1 MTLLVHGNAELRLAM
16 SGLGS
21 NICLVPTMGALHD
34 GHGALI
40 DAAKD
45 FAGKDGCVVVSDF
58 VNPKQFGQEED
69 FEKYPRN
76 LESDLKIAHSAGA
89 HILWAPS
96 VEDVYPGQWPLDIE
110 SDPRFE
116 IMEGRTR
123 PGHFVAVIEVVTRL
137 FDIVQ
142 PNIAVFGEKD
152 FQQLIFISEMAQKRD
167 PQIGILAVPTKR
179 AADGLALS
187 SRNVYLSS
195 DQRNVAH
202 LIPDALKKAVQL
214 ASKGAS
220 QSEIKKTVTEIINA
234 SDLIEI
240 DYLEILSNDLTE
252 LKTGV
257 VGRIL
262 IAVKLG
268 NTRLIDNM
276 PILLQDKNDSN

>member
-1 MTLLVHGNAELRLAM
+1 MTQLVHGNSELRLAM
-16 SGLGS
+16 NGLGS

-34 GHGALI
+34 GHAALI
-40 DAAKD
+40 H
-45 FAGKDGCVVVSDF
+45 AGKEFVGKDCCVVVSDF
-58 VNPKQFGQEED
+58 VNPKQFGQNED

-76 LESDLKIAHSAGA
+76 IEQDLKVARSAGA

-110 SDPRFE
+110 TDPRFE
-116 IMEGRTR
+116 ILEGKSRS
-123 PGHFVAVIEVVTRL
+123 GHFAAVLEVVTRL
-137 FDIVQ
+137 FNIVQ

-152 FQQLIFISEMAQKRD
+152 FQQLVFISEMAKKRE

-179 AADGLALS
+179 DFDGLALS

-202 LIPDALKKAVQL
+202 LIPDALKQGVLL
-214 ASKGAS
+214 ASKSANP
-220 QSEIKKTVTEIINA
+220 QEIKESVKEVISKSN
-234 SDLIEI
+234 LIEI
-240 DYLEILSNDLTE
+240 EYVEILNNE
-252 LKTGV
+252 LNELIPGV

-262 IAVKLG
+262 IAAKLG

-276 PILLQDKNDSN
+276 PILLKEKS

>member
-1 MTLLVHGNAELRLAM
+1 MTQLVHGNSELRLAM
-16 SGLGS
+16 NGLGS

-34 GHGALI
+34 GHATLI
-40 DAAKD
+40 HAGKE
-45 FAGKDGCVVVSDF
+45 FVGKDGCVVVSDF
-58 VNPKQFGQEED
+58 VNPKQFGQNED

-76 LESDLKIAHSAGA
+76 IDQDLKVARSAGA

-110 SDPRFE
+110 TDPRFE
-116 IMEGRTR
+116 ILEGKSRS
-123 PGHFVAVIEVVTRL
+123 GHFAAVLEVVTRL
-137 FDIVQ
+137 FNIVQ

-152 FQQLIFISEMAQKRD
+152 FQQLVFISEMAKKRE

-179 AADGLALS
+179 DFDGLALS

-202 LIPDALKKAVQL
+202 LIPDALKQGVLL
-214 ASKGAS
+214 ASKGANP
-220 QSEIKKTVTEIINA
+220 QEIKESVKEVISKSN
-234 SDLIEI
+234 LIEI
-240 DYLEILSNDLTE
+240 EYVEILNNE
-252 LKTGV
+252 LNELIPGV

-262 IAVKLG
+262 IAAKLG

-276 PILLQDKNDSN
+276 PILLKEMS

>member
-1 MTLLVHGNAELRLAM
+1 MTQLVHGNSELRLAM
-16 SGLGS
+16 NGLGS

-34 GHGALI
+34 GHAALI
-40 DAAKD
+40 AAGKE
-45 FAGKDGCVVVSDF
+45 FVGKDGCVVVSDF
-58 VNPKQFGQEED
+58 VNPKQFGQNED

-76 LESDLKIAHSAGA
+76 IEQDLKVARSAGA

-110 SDPRFE
+110 TDPRFE
-116 IMEGRTR
+116 ILEGKSRS
-123 PGHFVAVIEVVTRL
+123 GHFAAVLEVVTRL
-137 FDIVQ
+137 FNIVQ

-152 FQQLIFISEMAQKRD
+152 FQQLVFISEMAKKRE

-179 AADGLALS
+179 DFDGLALS

-202 LIPDALKKAVQL
+202 LIPDALKQGVLL
-214 ASKGAS
+214 ASKGANP
-220 QSEIKKTVTEIINA
+220 QEIKESVKEVISKSN
-234 SDLIEI
+234 LIEI
-240 DYLEILSNDLTE
+240 EYVEILNNE
-252 LKTGV
+252 LNELIPGV

-262 IAVKLG
+262 VAAKLG

-276 PILLQDKNDSN
+276 PILLKEKS

>member
-1 MTLLVHGNAELRLAM
+1 MTQLVHGNSELRLAM
-16 SGLGS
+16 NGLGS

-34 GHGALI
+34 GHAALI
-40 DAAKD
+40 AAGKE
-45 FAGKDGCVVVSDF
+45 FVGKDGCVVVSDF
-58 VNPKQFGQEED
+58 VNPKQFGLNED

-76 LESDLKIAHSAGA
+76 IEQDLKVARSAGA

-110 SDPRFE
+110 TDPRFE
-116 IMEGRTR
+116 ILEGKSRS
-123 PGHFVAVIEVVTRL
+123 GHFAAVLEVVTRL
-137 FDIVQ
+137 FNIVQ

-152 FQQLIFISEMAQKRD
+152 FQQLVFISEMAKKRE

-179 AADGLALS
+179 DFDGLALS

-202 LIPDALKKAVQL
+202 LIPDALKQGVLL
-214 ASKGAS
+214 ASKGADL
-220 QSEIKKTVTEIINA
+220 QEIKESVKEVISRSN
-234 SDLIEI
+234 LIEI
-240 DYLEILSNDLTE
+240 EYVEILNNE
-252 LKTGV
+252 LKELIPGV

-262 IAVKLG
+262 IAAKLG

-276 PILLQDKNDSN
+276 PILLKEKS

>member
-1 MTLLVHGNAELRLAM
+1 MTQLVHGNSELRLAM
-16 SGLGS
+16 NGLGS

-34 GHGALI
+34 GHATLI
-40 DAAKD
+40 H
-45 FAGKDGCVVVSDF
+45 AGKEFVGKEGCVVVSDF
-58 VNPKQFGQEED
+58 VNPKQFGQNED

-76 LESDLKIAHSAGA
+76 IEQDLKVARSAGA

-110 SDPRFE
+110 TDPRFE
-116 IMEGRTR
+116 ILEGKSRS
-123 PGHFVAVIEVVTRL
+123 GHFAAVIEVVTRL
-137 FDIVQ
+137 FNIVQ

-152 FQQLIFISEMAQKRD
+152 FQQLVFISEMAKKRE

-179 AADGLALS
+179 DFDGLALS

-202 LIPDALKKAVQL
+202 LIPEALKQGVLL
-214 ASKGAS
+214 ASKGANT
-220 QSEIKKTVTEIINA
+220 QEIKESVKEVISRSN
-234 SDLIEI
+234 LIEI
-240 DYLEILSNDLTE
+240 EYVEILNNELYDLIP
-252 LKTGV
+252 GV

-262 IAVKLG
+262 IAAKLG

-276 PILLQDKNDSN
+276 PILLKEKS

>member
-1 MTLLVHGNAELRLAM
+1 MTQLVHGNSELRLAM
-16 SGLGS
+16 NGLGS

-34 GHGALI
+34 GHAALI
-40 DAAKD
+40 S
-45 FAGKDGCVVVSDF
+45 AGKEFVGKEGCVVVSDF
-58 VNPKQFGQEED
+58 VNPKQFGQNED

-76 LESDLKIAHSAGA
+76 IDQDLKVARSAGA

-116 IMEGRTR
+116 ILEGKSRS
-123 PGHFVAVIEVVTRL
+123 GHFAAVLEVVTRL
-137 FDIVQ
+137 FNIVQ

-152 FQQLIFISEMAQKRD
+152 FQQLVFISEMAKKRE

-179 AADGLALS
+179 DFDGLALS

-202 LIPDALKKAVQL
+202 LISDALKQGVLL

-220 QSEIKKTVTEIINA
+220 PQEIKDSVKEVISKSN
-234 SDLIEI
+234 LIEI
-240 DYLEILSNDLTE
+240 EYVEILNNKLKE
-252 LKTGV
+252 LIPGV

-262 IAVKLG
+262 IAAKLG

-276 PILLQDKNDSN
+276 PILLKENS

>member
-1 MTLLVHGNAELRLAM
+1 MTQLVHGNSELRLAM
-16 SGLGS
+16 NGLGS

-34 GHGALI
+34 GHAALI
-40 DAAKD
+40 IAGKE
-45 FAGKDGCVVVSDF
+45 FVGKDGCVVVSDF
-58 VNPKQFGQEED
+58 VNPKQFGRNED

-76 LESDLKIAHSAGA
+76 IDHELKVARSAGA

-110 SDPRFE
+110 TDPRFE
-116 IMEGRTR
+116 ILEGKSRS
-123 PGHFVAVIEVVTRL
+123 GHFAAVLEVVTRL
-137 FDIVQ
+137 FNIIQ

-152 FQQLIFISEMAQKRD
+152 FQQLVFISEMAQKRE

-179 AADGLALS
+179 DFDGLALS

-202 LIPDALKKAVQL
+202 LIPDALKQGVLL

-220 QSEIKKTVTEIINA
+220 PQEVKESVKEVISKSN
-234 SDLIEI
+234 LIEFE
-240 DYLEILSNDLTE
+240 YVEILNNE
-252 LKTGV
+252 LNELMLGQ

-262 IAVKLG
+262 IAAKLG

-276 PILLQDKNDSN
+276 PILLKEKS

>member
-1 MTLLVHGNAELRLAM
+1 MTQLVHGNSELRLAM
-16 SGLGS
+16 NGLGS

-34 GHGALI
+34 GHATLI
-40 DAAKD
+40 HAGKE
-45 FAGKDGCVVVSDF
+45 FVGKDGCVVVSDF
-58 VNPKQFGQEED
+58 VNPKQFGQNED

-76 LESDLKIAHSAGA
+76 IDHDLKVARSAGA

-110 SDPRFE
+110 TDPRFE
-116 IMEGRTR
+116 ILEGKSRS
-123 PGHFVAVIEVVTRL
+123 GHFAAVLEVVTRL
-137 FDIVQ
+137 FNIVQ

-152 FQQLIFISEMAQKRD
+152 FQQLVFISEMAQKRE

-179 AADGLALS
+179 DFDGLALS

-202 LIPDALKKAVQL
+202 LIPDALKQGVLL

-220 QSEIKKTVTEIINA
+220 PQEVKESVKEVISKSN
-234 SDLIEI
+234 LIEFE
-240 DYLEILSNDLTE
+240 YVEILNNE
-252 LKTGV
+252 LKELVPGE

-262 IAVKLG
+262 IAAKLG

-276 PILLQDKNDSN
+276 PILLKEKS

>member
-1 MTLLVHGNAELRLAM
+1 MTQLVHGNSELRLAM
-16 SGLGS
+16 NGLGS

-34 GHGALI
+34 GHAALI
-40 DAAKD
+40 AAGKE
-45 FAGKDGCVVVSDF
+45 FVGKDGCVVVSDF
-58 VNPKQFGQEED
+58 VNPKQFGQNED

-76 LESDLKIAHSAGA
+76 IEQDLKVARSAGA

-110 SDPRFE
+110 TDPRFE
-116 IMEGRTR
+116 ILEGKSRS
-123 PGHFVAVIEVVTRL
+123 GHFAAVIEVVTRL
-137 FDIVQ
+137 FNIVQ

-152 FQQLIFISEMAQKRD
+152 FQQLVFISEMAKKRE

-179 AADGLALS
+179 DFDGLALS

-202 LIPDALKKAVQL
+202 LIPDALKQGVLL
-214 ASKGAS
+214 ASKGADLP
-220 QSEIKKTVTEIINA
+220 EIKESVKEIISKSN
-234 SDLIEI
+234 LIEI
-240 DYLEILSNDLTE
+240 EYVEILNNE
-252 LKTGV
+252 LKELIPGV

-262 IAVKLG
+262 IAAKLG

-276 PILLQDKNDSN
+276 PILLKEKS

>member
-1 MTLLVHGNAELRLAM
+1 MTQLVHGNSELRLAM
-16 SGLGS
+16 NGLGS

-34 GHGALI
+34 GHAALI
-40 DAAKD
+40 AAGKE
-45 FAGKDGCVVVSDF
+45 FVGKDGCVVVSDF
-58 VNPKQFGQEED
+58 VNPKQFGQNED

-76 LESDLKIAHSAGA
+76 IDQDLKVARSAGA

-110 SDPRFE
+110 TDPRFE
-116 IMEGRTR
+116 ILEGKSRS
-123 PGHFVAVIEVVTRL
+123 GHFAAVIEVVTRL
-137 FDIVQ
+137 FNIVQ

-152 FQQLIFISEMAQKRD
+152 FQQLVFISEMAKKRE

-179 AADGLALS
+179 DFDGLALS

-202 LIPDALKKAVQL
+202 LIPDALKQGVLL
-214 ASKGAS
+214 ASKGANP
-220 QSEIKKTVTEIINA
+220 QEIKESVKEVISKSN
-234 SDLIEI
+234 LIEI
-240 DYLEILSNDLTE
+240 EYVEILNNE
-252 LKTGV
+252 LKELIPGV

-262 IAVKLG
+262 IAAKLG

-276 PILLQDKNDSN
+276 PILLKEKS

>member
-1 MTLLVHGNAELRLAM
+1 MTQLVHGNSELRLAM
-16 SGLGS
+16 NGLGS

-34 GHGALI
+34 GHATLI
-40 DAAKD
+40 HAGKE
-45 FAGKDGCVVVSDF
+45 FVGKDGCVVVSDF
-58 VNPKQFGQEED
+58 VNPKQFGQNED

-76 LESDLKIAHSAGA
+76 IDQDLKVARSAGA

-116 IMEGRTR
+116 ILEGKSRS
-123 PGHFVAVIEVVTRL
+123 GHFAAVLEVVTRL
-137 FDIVQ
+137 FNIVQ

-152 FQQLIFISEMAQKRD
+152 FQQLVFISEMAKKRE

-179 AADGLALS
+179 DFDGLALS

-202 LIPDALKKAVQL
+202 LIPDALKQGVLL
-214 ASKGAS
+214 ASKSANP
-220 QSEIKKTVTEIINA
+220 QEIKESVKEVISKSN
-234 SDLIEI
+234 LIEI
-240 DYLEILSNDLTE
+240 EYVEILNNE
-252 LKTGV
+252 LNELIPGV

-262 IAVKLG
+262 IAAKLG

-276 PILLQDKNDSN
+276 PILLKEKS

>member
-1 MTLLVHGNAELRLAM
+1 MTQLVHGNSELRLAM
-16 SGLGS
+16 NGLGS

-34 GHGALI
+34 GHATLI
-40 DAAKD
+40 HAGKE
-45 FAGKDGCVVVSDF
+45 FVGKDGCVVVSDF
-58 VNPKQFGQEED
+58 VNPKQFGQNED

-76 LESDLKIAHSAGA
+76 IDQDLKVARSAGA

-110 SDPRFE
+110 TDPRFE
-116 IMEGRTR
+116 ILEGKSRS
-123 PGHFVAVIEVVTRL
+123 GHFAAVLEVVTRL
-137 FDIVQ
+137 FNIVQ

-152 FQQLIFISEMAQKRD
+152 FQQLVFISEMAKKRE

-179 AADGLALS
+179 DFDGLALS

-202 LIPDALKKAVQL
+202 LIPDALKQGVLL
-214 ASKGAS
+214 ARKGANL
-220 QSEIKKTVTEIINA
+220 QVIKDSVREIISKSN
-234 SDLIEI
+234 LIEI
-240 DYLEILSNDLTE
+240 EYVEILNNE
-252 LKTGV
+252 LKELIPGV

-262 IAVKLG
+262 IAAKLG

-276 PILLQDKNDSN
+276 PILLKEKS

>member
-1 MTLLVHGNAELRLAM
+1 MTQLVHGNSELRLAM
-16 SGLGS
+16 NGLGS

-34 GHGALI
+34 GHATLI
-40 DAAKD
+40 HAGKE
-45 FAGKDGCVVVSDF
+45 FVGKDGCVVVSDF
-58 VNPKQFGQEED
+58 VNPKQFGQNED

-76 LESDLKIAHSAGA
+76 IDQDLKVARSAGA

-110 SDPRFE
+110 TDPRFE
-116 IMEGRTR
+116 ILEGKSRS
-123 PGHFVAVIEVVTRL
+123 GHFAAVLEVVTRL
-137 FDIVQ
+137 FNIVQ

-152 FQQLIFISEMAQKRD
+152 FQQLVFISEMAKKRE

-179 AADGLALS
+179 DFDGLALS

-202 LIPDALKKAVQL
+202 LIPDALKQGVLL
-214 ASKGAS
+214 ASKGANP
-220 QSEIKKTVTEIINA
+220 QEIKESVKEVISRSN
-234 SDLIEI
+234 LIEI
-240 DYLEILSNDLTE
+240 EYVEILNNE
-252 LKTGV
+252 LKELIPGV

-262 IAVKLG
+262 IAAKLG

-276 PILLQDKNDSN
+276 PILLKEKS

>member
-1 MTLLVHGNAELRLAM
+1 MTQLVHGNSELRLAM
-16 SGLGS
+16 NGLGS

-34 GHGALI
+34 GHAALI
-40 DAAKD
+40 AAGKE
-45 FAGKDGCVVVSDF
+45 FVGKDGCVVVSDF
-58 VNPKQFGQEED
+58 VNPKQFGQNED

-76 LESDLKIAHSAGA
+76 IDQDLKIAHGAGA

-110 SDPRFE
+110 TDPRFE
-116 IMEGRTR
+116 ILEGKSRS
-123 PGHFVAVIEVVTRL
+123 GHFAAVLEVVTRL
-137 FDIVQ
+137 FNIVQ

-152 FQQLIFISEMAQKRD
+152 FQQLVFISEMAKKRE

-179 AADGLALS
+179 DFDGLALS

-202 LIPDALKKAVQL
+202 IIPDALKQGVLL
-214 ASKGAS
+214 ASKGANP
-220 QSEIKKTVTEIINA
+220 QEIKESVKEVISKSN
-234 SDLIEI
+234 LIEI
-240 DYLEILSNDLTE
+240 EYVEILNNE
-252 LKTGV
+252 LNELIPGV

-262 IAVKLG
+262 IAAKLG

-276 PILLQDKNDSN
+276 PILLKEKS

>member
-1 MTLLVHGNAELRLAM
+1 MTQLVHGNSELRLAM
-16 SGLGS
+16 NGLGS

-34 GHGALI
+34 GHASLI
-40 DAAKD
+40 TAGKE
-45 FAGKDGCVVVSDF
+45 FVGKDGCVVVSDF
-58 VNPKQFGQEED
+58 VNPKQFGHNED

-76 LESDLKIAHSAGA
+76 IDHDLKVARSAGA

-110 SDPRFE
+110 TDPRFE
-116 IMEGRTR
+116 ILEGKSRS
-123 PGHFVAVIEVVTRL
+123 GHFAAVLEVVTRL
-137 FDIVQ
+137 FNIVQ

-152 FQQLIFISEMAQKRD
+152 FQQLVFISEMAQKRE

-179 AADGLALS
+179 DFDGLALS

-202 LIPDALKKAVQL
+202 LIPDALKQGVLL

-220 QSEIKKTVTEIINA
+220 PQEVKESVKEVISKSN
-234 SDLIEI
+234 LIEFE
-240 DYLEILSNDLTE
+240 YVEILSNE
-252 LKTGV
+252 LKELVPGE

-262 IAVKLG
+262 IAAKLG

-276 PILLQDKNDSN
+276 PILLKEKS

>member
-1 MTLLVHGNAELRLAM
+1 MTQLVHGNSELRLAM
-16 SGLGS
+16 NGLGS

-34 GHGALI
+34 GHASLI
-40 DAAKD
+40 TAGKE
-45 FAGKDGCVVVSDF
+45 FVGKDGCVVVSDF
-58 VNPKQFGQEED
+58 VNPKQFGQNED

-76 LESDLKIAHSAGA
+76 IDQDLKVARSAGA

-110 SDPRFE
+110 TDPRFE
-116 IMEGRTR
+116 ILEGKSRS
-123 PGHFVAVIEVVTRL
+123 GHFAAVIEVVTRL

-152 FQQLIFISEMAQKRD
+152 FQQLVFISEMAKKRE

-179 AADGLALS
+179 DFDGLALS

-202 LIPDALKKAVQL
+202 LIPDALKQGVLL
-214 ASKGAS
+214 ASKGANP
-220 QSEIKKTVTEIINA
+220 QEIKESVKEVISRSN
-234 SDLIEI
+234 LIEI
-240 DYLEILSNDLTE
+240 EYVEILNNE
-252 LKTGV
+252 LKELIPGV

-262 IAVKLG
+262 IAAKLG

-276 PILLQDKNDSN
+276 PILLKEKS